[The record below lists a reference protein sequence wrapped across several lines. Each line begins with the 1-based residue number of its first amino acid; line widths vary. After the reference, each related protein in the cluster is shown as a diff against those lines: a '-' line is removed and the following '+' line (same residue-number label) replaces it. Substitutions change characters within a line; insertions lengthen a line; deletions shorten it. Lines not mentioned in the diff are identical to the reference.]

1 MSARKDASTLGYL
14 LMDASA
20 ERWYDPALSLWIV
33 FAYHEDGKEVADF
46 LPPPKAFR
54 PDLPTARKDAKELS
68 QLGIDARP
76 VRIAYSVH

>member
-1 MSARKDASTLGYL
+1 MAARKDASTLGYL
-14 LMDASA
+14 LMDATA
-20 ERWYDPALSLWIV
+20 ERWYDPALEVWIV

-76 VRIAYSVH
+76 VRVAYSVH